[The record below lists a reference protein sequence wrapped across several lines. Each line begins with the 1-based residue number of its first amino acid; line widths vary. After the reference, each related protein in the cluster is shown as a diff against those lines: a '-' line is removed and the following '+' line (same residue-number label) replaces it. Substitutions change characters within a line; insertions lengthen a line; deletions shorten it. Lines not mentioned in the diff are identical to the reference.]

1 MEKLEIRAFKSDNT
15 ENQFYSNLFDL
26 FTNSLPVEFLE
37 TSKIIP
43 FSIVRLVL
51 SWYRLDKKEASLVMR
66 KWAQLKL
73 VEIVKFKGIKIRLN
87 GNLNPEGESDGQQQ
101 KLNSSI

>member
-37 TSKIIP
+37 TSKVIP

-51 SWYRLDKKEASLVMR
+51 SWYRLGKKETNLIIR
-66 KWAQLKL
+66 KWSQLGFI
-73 VEIVKFKGIKIRLN
+73 EIVKFKGIKLRLN
-87 GNLNPEGESDGQQQ
+87 GDLSQGSENNEE
-101 KLNSSI
+101 